1 MSHKRLLLLFSI
13 CATALI
19 GFSQDTECQY
29 ILSGRVVDEHDQQ
42 PLAYAHVYIASLK
55 RGTVTDSLGYYT
67 IDRLCRGNYILNLSY
82 IGTRLPA
89 TAVELTGN
97 QTLNLFPEIHPEIL
111 ESAEIETV
119 EAPEFFL
126 ERMDQIKVGAIVFD
140 GTTLADKLENVVG
153 LNVLR
158 TGSTIGKPMIHGMVG
173 NRVIIVNNDVRL
185 ESQQWGSEHAPET
198 DVNAVSSIEVVKNA
212 GTIQYGSDAI
222 GGVIRMV
229 PAPLSDSLKAD
240 VNLSGQSNGRSAS
253 TSLSVEG
260 GFGKRHHVNLRA
272 QGSGFRSGNTK
283 TPNYYLNNTG
293 SGELNFALTG
303 KYQYQTIVA
312 DLYYS
317 QVNSKVGIFSGAH
330 IGNLT
335 DLNNALLADKPQA
348 PDTFLYA
355 IGRPY
360 QIINHEVS
368 KLKLSKTTKQ
378 STLSLQLSRQYNL
391 RQEYDIDEPL
401 NDSLAAL
408 NIPALNLEITT
419 LIADLQWN
427 RYSKN
432 KRNVFVGGVTGMNQ
446 ENTFEGRLFIPNY
459 VRNTVGGFG
468 IQKWTSSDYR
478 MAVEVGIRYDRTHQ
492 TIYRRLGNDVI
503 APDYQY
509 QGLAGTAAVAYRTTE
524 TTTLT
529 LRGGHA
535 WRPPTVNE
543 LYSAGLHHGAAAI
556 EYGDTT
562 LTEEQLKHISLGF
575 VWRTKSSHLIADMY
589 LNAFNNFIYLQ
600 PGDQPELTIRGAFPV
615 FNYRQTAA
623 QIVGIDLNFVQ
634 KLNKKISYQ
643 LTASMLKGK
652 RADGTYLPMMPANRM
667 THKILRQNSQGLM
680 YGFSALFVNEQRLYD
695 DNSDYVAPPKGYVLL
710 NLFAGRDFNIKKQ
723 FFSAGIGINNA
734 LNTRYRD
741 YLNRL
746 RYFADDQGINITL
759 HLKLSI
765 TK

>member
-1 MSHKRLLLLFSI
+1 MSHKRLLLLFGI
-13 CATALI
+13 CAVALT

-42 PLAYAHVYIASLK
+42 PLAYAHVYIESLK
-55 RGTVTDSLGYYT
+55 RGSVTDSLGYYS
-67 IDRLCRGNYILNLSY
+67 IDRLCSGKYLLNLSY
-82 IGTRLPA
+82 IGTHLPA
-89 TAVELTGN
+89 TTVEIKGN
-97 QTLNLFPEIHPEIL
+97 QTLNLYPEIHPEVL
-111 ESAEIETV
+111 EGAEIETV
-119 EAPEFFL
+119 EAAELFL
-126 ERMDQIKVGAIVFD
+126 ERMDQIKVDAVVLE
-140 GTTLADKLENVVG
+140 GTSLADKLENVVG

-158 TGSTIGKPMIHGMVG
+158 TGSTIGKPMIHGLVG
-173 NRVIIVNNDVRL
+173 NRVVIVNNDVRL

-222 GGVIRMV
+222 AGVIRMI
-229 PAPLSDSLKAD
+229 PAPFSDSLKAD
-240 VNLSGQSNGRSAS
+240 LKLAGQTNGRSAS
-253 TSLSVEG
+253 TSLSIEG
-260 GFGKRHHVNLRA
+260 GFGKRHHVNWRA
-272 QGSGFRSGNTK
+272 QGSGFRSGNTR

-303 KYQYQTIVA
+303 KYRYQSIVA

-317 QVNSKVGIFSGAH
+317 QVNSKIGIFSGAH

-335 DLNNALLADKPQA
+335 DLNNAFLAEKPLA
-348 PDTFLYA
+348 PDTFQYA
-355 IGRPY
+355 IGRPF
-360 QIINHEVS
+360 QNINHELGKV
-368 KLKLSKTTKQ
+368 KLSKTIKQ
-378 STLSLQLSRQYNL
+378 STYSLQLSRQYNL
-391 RQEYDIDEPL
+391 RQEYDKDKPL

-408 NIPALNLEITT
+408 NIPALHLEITT

-427 RYSKN
+427 RQSKN
-432 KRNVFVGGVTGMNQ
+432 KRKVFLGGVTGMNQ

-459 VRNTVGGFG
+459 VRNTTGGFV
-468 IQKWTSSDYR
+468 IQKWTASDYR
-478 MAVEVGIRYDRTHQ
+478 MAVEIGLRYDRTLQ

-503 APDYQY
+503 TPAYEY
-509 QGLAGTAAVAYRTTE
+509 QGFAGTAAMAYRTSE

-562 LTEEQLKHISLGF
+562 LTEEQLNHISLGF
-575 VWRTKSSHLIADMY
+575 AWRTKSSHLIADVY

-623 QIVGIDLNFVQ
+623 QIVGVDLNFAQ
-634 KLNKKISYQ
+634 KLTEKINYQ
-643 LTASMLKGK
+643 LTASMLQGK
-652 RADGTYLPMMPANRM
+652 RADGTHLPMMPANRM
-667 THKILRQNSQGLM
+667 THKLLRQNSKGLM
-680 YGFSALFVNEQRLYD
+680 YGLSALFVAEQQLYD
-695 DNSDYVAPPKGYVLL
+695 DDSDYVAPPKGYVLF
-710 NLFAGRDFNIKKQ
+710 NLFAGKDFTLQKQ
-723 FFSAGIGINNA
+723 SFSAGIGINN
-734 LNTRYRD
+734 LFNTRYRD

-759 HLKLSI
+759 HLRISI